1 MRILIAVHTYYPDK
15 NGVQAV
21 TQYIAEGLARRHE
34 VLIIT
39 ELKETYKRAEI
50 KNGVSIERIKVNKR
64 RYHFDGEKK
73 KFLERIHSYAPDV
86 LISVCTQSWPFDW
99 VKKKVE
105 KLNCKKVLYTHGYSG
120 LMKKYPIVNDLI
132 NLRLR
137 AFEYHLHWML
147 YYCRAY
153 KYIRKY
159 DLVTYLSKN
168 NLSSWYAKRHG
179 LTNGA
184 ILSNAVE
191 DEFFLNPSSD
201 RIAGG
206 NINNKVRY
214 IYVANY
220 DNNKNQKGVLEAF
233 LEAGLDEAELV
244 FIGSKANGYY
254 EELLEKN
261 EQKNGQRKN
270 ISFLIG
276 LERKEIAEQLTLADV
291 FVCGSKKE
299 EYPLMLCEAAAKGL
313 PIIST
318 NVGHV
323 SEMQGCIVVKDMSD
337 MARQIRRLYEE
348 PQERWE
354 RGKMLRQYALNNY
367 QIKDKVEWLEHR
379 LMEL

>member
-1 MRILIAVHTYYPDK
+1 
-15 NGVQAV
+15 
-21 TQYIAEGLARRHE
+21 
-34 VLIIT
+34 
-39 ELKETYKRAEI
+39 
-50 KNGVSIERIKVNKR
+50 
-64 RYHFDGEKK
+64 
-73 KFLERIHSYAPDV
+73 
-86 LISVCTQSWPFDW
+86 
-99 VKKKVE
+99 
-105 KLNCKKVLYTHGYSG
+105 
-120 LMKKYPIVNDLI
+120 MKKYPIVNDLI

-159 DLVTYLSKN
+159 YLVTYLSKN